1 MSPGISTTHLNSN
14 TSKTKQRY
22 KSKSSRGE
30 YKQKTARQEIY
41 GLCHTTVTIVTPL
54 PPILP
59 LPRKIC
65 KNCLCP
71 REEHDVGEDK
81 DDGVSVGK
89 ILFSSTADTASNRKI
104 SDGIAPSPRSASD
117 IASFPATW
125 PGNETLKLTGILLFS
140 SCDNRIKNLYSRV
153 LSHM

>member
-1 MSPGISTTHLNSN
+1 MSHHCYHSN
-14 TSKTKQRY
+14 
-22 KSKSSRGE
+22 
-30 YKQKTARQEIY
+30 
-41 GLCHTTVTIVTPL
+41 PP

-125 PGNETLKLTGILLFS
+125 PGNETLKLAGILLFS
-140 SCDNRIKNLYSRV
+140 SCDNHIDNLYSRV
-153 LSHM
+153 LSYM